1 VFEPNE
7 DLGGLAAVYETA
19 GDPIEKFYH
28 HLSKSEETIVELAK
42 ELGLGEAIEWRI
54 GKNAYYIDSEVHP
67 MDKPWEVLSFPH
79 WSLYDKFR
87 LGMLTLDI
95 DVRGGIPKFD
105 TYEQLDDFE
114 DVPVEQFAREHTT
127 QNVYETFFEPLL
139 DAKFGDRKQDVSA
152 AWLLNRV
159 KFRRN
164 HQARA
169 AGWQRYSSLQVHPKW

>member
-1 VFEPNE
+1 MS
-7 DLGGLAAVYETA
+7 A
-19 GDPIEKFYH
+19 
-28 HLSKSEETIVELAK
+28 
-42 ELGLGEAIEWRI
+42 
-54 GKNAYYIDSEVHP
+54 
-67 MDKPWEVLSFPH
+67 
-79 WSLYDKFR
+79 
-87 LGMLTLDI
+87 
-95 DVRGGIPKFD
+95 GGIPKFD
-105 TYEQLDDFE
+105 TYEQLYDFE
-114 DVPVEQFAREHTT
+114 DVPVEQFAQDHTI